1 MTQVERDVTRSLATR
16 RNALSLALVAG
27 VAACTA
33 APRGVPLDEGVR
45 RLLTLSAQRAFARL
59 FAPNGFYDAQVA
71 RLPALLGRVPGRW
84 GAMVEAVMQTDA
96 FRRRASQMLNRIA
109 QDAAWRATPVVMDA
123 IRGLPPGQAV
133 AVLRGSPTAATDL
146 LKMRAGPAV
155 LDAMLPGIS
164 RGLRSDLAEMAG
176 AALSAGTG
184 VDYVEL
190 GQTLAAQAMDA
201 MFAAIGREE
210 AAIRADPRATRDP
223 VLIDLLDPRRR

>member
-1 MTQVERDVTRSLATR
+1 MTVSQATR
-16 RNALSLALVAG
+16 RGALSLALLAG
-27 VAACTA
+27 VAACTSV
-33 APRGVPLDEGVR
+33 PRGVPLDEGVR
-45 RLLTLSAQRAFARL
+45 RLLTLSTQRAFARL

-71 RLPALLGRVPGRW
+71 RLPALMGRVPGKW
-84 GAMVEAVMQTDA
+84 GAMLEAVMQTDA
-96 FRRRASQMLNRIA
+96 FRRRALQMLNRIA

-123 IRGLPPGQAV
+123 IRGLPPGQALV
-133 AVLRGSPTAATDL
+133 VLRGSPTAATDL
-146 LKMRAGPAV
+146 LKTRAGPEV
-155 LDAMLPGIS
+155 MDAMLPGIS

-210 AAIRADPRATRDP
+210 AAIRADPRSTRDP